1 MANAIEFH
9 VSPSGDD
16 AGDGSAQQ
24 PFATP
29 ARARDALR
37 HLKSAGPL
45 PAAGATVWLHGGD
58 YRLRQPFLLEEQDS
72 GSPGAPVTW
81 RGAPGERPRFLGGI
95 ELAPAAWDP
104 VEDPEVL
111 RRLPEEAR
119 NSVRRID
126 LGRLGVPAIPPAP
139 DAFKGSA
146 LPELFAGG
154 ERMPLARWP
163 NEGWATFTEVVDR
176 GSRSGDEVPRGGAFR
191 YEDERPARWA
201 VEEGVWLQGYWC
213 WDWYEESIRVA
224 AIDTAARRITLA
236 APHPYGIG
244 FDPGYPWN
252 DAPRRYFA
260 FNLLSELDRPGEWH
274 LDPRAMVLYCWPPA
288 GFEEKEVILSLLE
301 EPLVLLEDASHLSLE
316 GIAFE
321 AGRESGVAVTGGS
334 GIRVAGCT
342 FRNLGTDGVTVSGGV
357 RHRVVSCDIHD
368 VGASGIRLTGGDRRT
383 LEPGGHEAVNN
394 HIFRFAR
401 TRRTYAGA
409 VHLYGVGN
417 RAAHNLIHDAPHLAM
432 EFTGNDHVIEFNRIH
447 HVARET
453 GDVGALYTGRDW
465 TARGNLIRHNF
476 IHDLSG
482 PGVVG
487 SMGVYLDDCISGATV
502 FGNVIHKATFA
513 MHTGGGRDNLFRNN
527 ILTASRHAFHIDA
540 RCAGVME
547 GHQLKAVFF
556 ERLEAVPYREPPWSE
571 RYPELAGILEDDPGF
586 PKRNIVDRNV
596 AVACQDWLHTP
607 GMEPYLGLNRIED
620 NLVFEEFAEAG
631 FVDADNLELQLR
643 EDSPVYER
651 LPEFEPIPFE
661 RIGLFTDGFRRQL
674 P

>member
-1 MANAIEFH
+1 MASAIEFH

-16 AGDGSAQQ
+16 AGDGSTER

-29 ARARDALR
+29 SRARDALR
-37 HLKSAGPL
+37 LLRSGSGL
-45 PAAGATVWLHGGD
+45 PQAGATVWLHRGD
-58 YRLRQPFLLEEQDS
+58 YRLRESLLLEKQDS
-72 GSPGAPVTW
+72 GSPGAPVAY
-81 RGAPGERPRFLGGI
+81 RAAPDARPRLLGGI
-95 ELAPAAWDP
+95 DLPATAWSP
-104 VEDPEVL
+104 VEDPVVRGKL
-111 RRLPEEAR
+111 SKAAR
-119 NSVRRID
+119 QAVRRID
-126 LGRLGVPAIPPAP
+126 LGALGVPEVAPPP

-154 ERMPLARWP
+154 ERMPVARWP
-163 NEGWATFTEVVDR
+163 NEGWVTFTEVADR
-176 GSRSGDEVPRGGAFR
+176 GSRSGDEVPRGGTFR
-191 YEDERPARWA
+191 YEEERPARWS

-224 AIDTAARRITLA
+224 SIDTAARRITLA

-274 LDPRAMVLYCWPPA
+274 LDPEEMTLYFWPPA
-288 GFEEKEVILSLLE
+288 GIEEKEVILSLLE
-301 EPLVLLEDASHLSLE
+301 EPLVALEDASHISIE
-316 GIAFE
+316 GITFE
-321 AGRESGVAVTGGS
+321 AGRESGVAVTGGAGS
-334 GIRVAGCT
+334 RVAGCT
-342 FRNLGTDGVTVSGGV
+342 FRNLGTTAVTVSGGFG
-357 RHRVVSCDIHD
+357 HRVVSCNIHD
-368 VGASGIRLTGGDRRT
+368 VGASGISLTGGDRPT

-394 HIFRFAR
+394 HIFRFGR

-432 EFTGNDHVIEFNRIH
+432 EFKGNDHVIEFNHIH

-476 IHDLSG
+476 IHDLTG

-487 SMGVYLDDCISGATV
+487 SMGVYLDDCISGTTV

-540 RCAGVME
+540 RCTGVIE
-547 GHQLKAVFF
+547 GHLLTPIFF
-556 ERLEAVPYREPPWSE
+556 ERLEAMPYREPPWSK
-571 RYPELAGILEDDPGF
+571 RYPELVDILEDDLGF
-586 PKRNIVDRNV
+586 PKRNVVDRNV
-596 AVACQDWLHTP
+596 VVRCADWLHTP
-607 GMEPYLGLNRIED
+607 GMEPYLDLNRIEN

-651 LPEFEPIPFE
+651 LPEFERIPFE
-661 RIGLFTDGFRRQL
+661 RIGLFIDEYRPRL